1 MDDKFNSNRNVYSIR
16 LWSNADLQPSF
27 LWCLG
32 VYAVMPLL
40 LAYNDFQHLHLMLIF
55 FNFFVLFIFAF
66 FSV

>member
-32 VYAVMPLL
+32 AYTLMPLL

-55 FNFFVLFIFAF
+55 
-66 FSV
+66 